1 MNDRTPTLVGRH
13 VTLRPLT
20 LDDASE
26 LLAVSPPETFRYYLN
41 WPAGP
46 TLGEFREWVQRRLFA
61 SDQSPFAVVRNSDGA
76 LVGSSSYL
84 DIQPAHKHVEI
95 GCTWYAAAVRGT
107 VINPESKLLMLGH
120 AFEKLGCERVT
131 LKCDGRN
138 EHSQRAIAKLG
149 AVREGVL
156 RKHRIQPDGFV
167 RDTVYFSLIAAEWPK
182 VREGLQARIGGGA

>member
-1 MNDRTPTLVGRH
+1 MLSLHPTLVGKH

-20 LDDASE
+20 MDDAPA
-26 LLAVSPPETFRYYLN
+26 LHAITPPGTFRYFLN
-41 WPAGP
+41 WPLGP
-46 TLGEFREWVQRRLFA
+46 TLDEFAEWMKRRLFA
-61 SDQSPFAVVRNSDGA
+61 PDQSPFAVVRSADGS

-95 GCTWYAAAVRGT
+95 GCTWYTPDVRGT
-107 VINPESKLLMLGH
+107 VINPESKLLLLDH
-120 AFEKLGCERVT
+120 AFGKLGCERVT

-156 RKHRIQPDGFV
+156 RRHRIQPDGFV
-167 RDTVYFSLIAAEWPK
+167 RDTVYFSIIASEWPA
-182 VREGLQARIGGGA
+182 VRAGIRTRLAGA